1 MSAVVSTSSSRAAGS
16 FPVLAAASVIA
27 TALCW
32 RHPSKLW
39 IGGAAV
45 AIVAAWFFGQK
56 AAAWQRWGLLLLLA
70 VPGWKAWEVRE
81 AKWVAQADAASIRRL
96 VDAEETLLALTPRL
110 GEASKGLMDLRL
122 PGPGAKP
129 LFDEAV
135 TVRDLGPAPALDP
148 SDVSLAAHEW
158 HVAAADEERKGSAV
172 DLWRPLLDRV
182 SYFDYAKCY
191 LIDGDNPGGDIGRFD
206 AKAGFEALARM
217 KTGEWQS
224 FHGKMR
230 LQWRRLTEATPDTPA
245 EWRIV
250 RWETSEMHSLASP
263 KKLFVESLTT
273 ALPSAEARERV
284 QHCLHGDAVVKYYRD
299 GMKTPPHPYFAP
311 ISSNHHPSVSVADI
325 DNDGFDDIYITV
337 RIGKNMLLHNN
348 GNGTFA
354 EDAAARGLDLPGH
367 TTSIIFAD
375 FDNDGDVDALLGRSL
390 LKVAYLENDGAGHF
404 TQHKAPAWF
413 PMATVSMSAADF
425 NADGLLDVYV
435 CTYRPAAS
443 FGASPGGGV
452 AQVADDHAFDWPD
465 EFFPPDLASEYKRR
479 LKEERDRQAGP
490 YPDILDQMGPP
501 NVLLINRGAGKFE
514 AAADEVGANLWRNSL
529 QATWGDYDGDGDP
542 DLYVANDWAMD
553 NLLRNDGG
561 KFNDVSREAGITAYG
576 FAMGATWGDYDNDGR
591 EDVYV
596 SNMYSKAGRRITGR
610 LEGLRKTFAE
620 SAEGNWLYRQDGAG
634 HFKVV
639 SGLEP
644 PALTVTKAGW
654 SWGGKFADFDND
666 GWLDLYVMSGYF
678 SAPKELSSELDL

>member
-1 MSAVVSTSSSRAAGS
+1 M
-16 FPVLAAASVIA
+16 FPVVAVAAMAA
-27 TALCW
+27 MAWCW
-32 RHPSKLW
+32 RTPSRL
-39 IGGAAV
+39 GLAV
-45 AIVAAWFFGQK
+45 AAILVMAGWFFGKQ
-56 AAAWQRWGLLLLLA
+56 ARTWQRWGLVILLA
-70 VPGWKAWEVRE
+70 VPGWRVWKVQE
-81 AKWVAQADAASIRRL
+81 AKRIAQADATAIRRL

-110 GEASKGLMDLRL
+110 GEASKGLLDLRL
-122 PGPGAKP
+122 PAPGTKP
-129 LFDEAV
+129 LFAEAV
-135 TVRDLGPAPALDP
+135 TVRDLGPAPAMDP
-148 SDVSLAAHEW
+148 ADVSLASHEW
-158 HVAAADEERKGSAV
+158 PLASAEEERKSGAV

-182 SYFDYAKCY
+182 AYFDYAKCY
-191 LIDGDNPGGDIGRFD
+191 LINGDNPEGDLARFE

-217 KTGEWQS
+217 KSGEWQS
-224 FHGKMR
+224 FHGKMT
-230 LQWRRLTEATPDTPA
+230 LHWRRLSAATDDAAA
-245 EWRIV
+245 EWRIT
-250 RWETSEMHSLASP
+250 RWETTEMHSLASP
-263 KKLFVESLTT
+263 RKHFVESLAT

-284 QHCLHGDAVVKYYRD
+284 QHCLHQDEVVKYYLG
-299 GMKTPPHPYFAP
+299 GMKKPPYPYFAP
-311 ISSNHHPSVSVADI
+311 ISSNHHPAVSAADI
-325 DNDGFDDIYITV
+325 DNDGFDDIYIAV
-337 RIGKNMLLHNN
+337 RIGKNQLLHNN
-348 GNGTFA
+348 GNGTFT
-354 EDAAARGLDLPGH
+354 EEAAARGLDLPGH
-367 TTSIIFAD
+367 TTATIFAD

-390 LKVAYLENDGAGHF
+390 LKVAYLENDGTGHF
-404 TQHKAPAWF
+404 TQHKAPGWF

-425 NADGLLDVYV
+425 NRDGLLDVYV

-452 AQVADDHAFDWPD
+452 AQVADDDAFDWPD
-465 EFFPPDLASEYKRR
+465 EFFPPDLAREYKRR
-479 LKEERDRQAGP
+479 LKEERARQAGP

-514 AAADEVGANLWRNSL
+514 AAPDAVGANLWRNSL

-561 KFNDVSREAGITAYG
+561 KFTDVSGQAGITAYG
-576 FAMGATWGDYDNDGR
+576 FAMGASWGDYDNDGR

-596 SNMYSKAGRRITGR
+596 SNMYSKAGRRITGK
-610 LEGLRKTFAE
+610 LQGLRKTFAE
-620 SAEGNWLYRQDGAG
+620 SAEGNWLYRQDAAG